1 MVFYY
6 HHRSQNTPISGETI
20 RETERRDG
28 EHPLRSRLKK
38 EDGEMT
44 SLLRLAAPVL
54 LMGALSE
61 GFLPA
66 SRRPF
71 PALAGLRRAEQQLV
85 QQSARPRSSW
95 VVVLSA
101 AAEEND
107 VAEAKEEVQGE
118 EAVEEKAVSE
128 EAAGEGAAEGDA
140 EGGEAEGEEEEEEE
154 PAEDPELVALKEEL
168 SSLEKTVIETKKSL
182 SAEKDKVVEAG
193 QTGYLRL
200 AANVENY
207 KRRTKESKKD
217 SEGIAMLAVTKAFF
231 GKKSDNEGSVMEVSE
246 FVSPRSAKSVVEFV
260 S

>member
-1 MVFYY
+1 
-6 HHRSQNTPISGETI
+6 
-20 RETERRDG
+20 
-28 EHPLRSRLKK
+28 
-38 EDGEMT
+38 MT

-54 LMGALSE
+54 LMGALTE

-118 EAVEEKAVSE
+118 EAVEEEAVSE

-140 EGGEAEGEEEEEEE
+140 EGGEAEGEEEEEGEEE

-246 FVSPRSAKSVVEFV
+246 FVSPRSAKSVVAFV